1 MQLSARTHFHYKPRT
16 VLNTARNVQIVEIS
30 TTAKQQN
37 LLEAFFWLR
46 MRSIGPKCMR
56 PMPET
61 KLLKNFTMKQKLFQK
76 KLKSLNDDI
85 SEIEDRKEIKIK
97 KFVDDMLDLQQV
109 IEIPNKER
117 KS

>member
-1 MQLSARTHFHYKPRT
+1 MPIGFLRYMRDQFNNDDRFSKNKPIDLTFLDDLS
-16 VLNTARNVQIVEIS
+16 
-30 TTAKQQN
+30 
-37 LLEAFFWLR
+37 
-46 MRSIGPKCMR
+46 
-56 PMPET
+56 
-61 KLLKNFTMKQKLFQK
+61 MKQKLFQK